1 MTDLDTPRRTGDD
14 TLVKGPPVG
23 GEFSHKQ
30 IIVIFS
36 ALMVGMVMGA
46 LDSTIV
52 ATALPT
58 MMTDLG
64 GVEHISWVITAYLL
78 TTTVSTPLYGKL
90 GDLYGRKKLFRSAIV
105 IFLIG
110 SILSG
115 IASTMVQLIVFRAV
129 QGLGAGG
136 LIVLG
141 QAIIADVV
149 SPRERGRYQGL
160 FGAFFGGASVLGPLA
175 GGFLTDHLSWRWVF
189 YINVPLGVLA
199 LFFTAAVLPE
209 SPRRKNVRID
219 VPGAILLSVG
229 VVMTILVTTWGG
241 TQYEWTS
248 PVILGLIASSILFI
262 GAFGWVELRSPEPL
276 LPLGLFR
283 YRTFAL
289 ASGIGL
295 IVGIA
300 MYGALNYVPLFL
312 QTVNGVSATDSGMLL
327 TPLMLG
333 MILASGTSGSIV
345 TRTGRYRIFPIMGTS
360 LIGLGLLL
368 MGTMD
373 ATTTRLESGVYM
385 VVVGVGLGLTMQ
397 IVVLATQ
404 NEVPWSQLGVA
415 TSAVNFFRSIGGSI
429 GVALV
434 GALFA
439 HRLDQSLSSIGMGE
453 VDPGS
458 MASLEPARRAA
469 YLDRFA
475 DALAGTFW
483 YVAPILVVGV
493 VLAFAMRENPLR
505 DKTHQIVVEEPTE
518 STGPRSVS
526 P

>member
-1 MTDLDTPRRTGDD
+1 MSGQVKTSASLDDGATD
-14 TLVKGPPVG
+14 GPPVG
-23 GEFSHKQ
+23 GEFSHRQ

-36 ALMVGMVMGA
+36 ALMLGMVMGA

-58 MMTDLG
+58 MMSDLG

-90 GDLYGRKKLFRSAIV
+90 GDLYGRKRLFQLAIV

-110 SILSG
+110 SVLSG
-115 IASTMVQLIVFRAV
+115 IASTMVQLIVFRAI

-160 FGAFFGGASVLGPLA
+160 FGAFFGGASVIGPLA

-189 YINVPLGVLA
+189 YINVPLGILA
-199 LFFTAAVLPE
+199 LVFTTAVLPE
-209 SPRRKNVRID
+209 SPRRKTVRID
-219 VPGAILLSVG
+219 VAGAVLLSIGVVAMILL
-229 VVMTILVTTWGG
+229 TTWGG
-241 TQYEWTS
+241 TQYAWTS
-248 PVILGLIASSILFI
+248 SIIVFLAVLALVSIAL
-262 GAFGWVELRSPEPL
+262 FGWVELHAPEPL

-295 IVGIA
+295 IIGVA

-312 QTVNGVSATDSGMLL
+312 QTVNGVSATNSGLLL

-333 MILASGTSGSIV
+333 MILASGTSGTIV
-345 TRTGRYRIFPIMGTS
+345 TRTGKYRVFPIMGTT
-360 LIGLGLLL
+360 LIAIGLFL

-373 ATTTRLESGVYM
+373 SSTSRFESGVYM
-385 VVVGVGLGLTMQ
+385 VIVGIGLGLTMQ

-404 NEVPWSQLGVA
+404 NEVPWSELGVA

-439 HRLDQSLSSIGMGE
+439 HRLEASLADMPGID
-453 VDPGS
+453 VDPS
-458 MASLEPARRAA
+458 AIASLDPAQKVA

-483 YVAPILVVGV
+483 YVAPVICIGI
-493 VLAFAMRENPLR
+493 VLAVAMRENPLR
-505 DKTHQIVVEEPTE
+505 DNTHRIVVDETAGVPD
-518 STGPRSVS
+518 VIAAD
-526 P
+526 